1 MSRLVKLNVSD
12 ELWARIEKLAK
23 DSKTSVNSLVTSVVV
38 MTIEDDL
45 EAECSG
51 QMPCD
56 SMVKR
61 ALVLTGAGLGLKAI
75 SESIKVTEAFVSDVL
90 GAWWA
95 ERAATGLDQ

>member
-23 DSKTSVNSLVTSVVV
+23 DSKSVNSLVTSVVV

-95 ERAATGLDQ
+95 ERAAAGLDQ